1 MIVHKTEWNRNPAGE
16 EHSQP
21 VLAAQ
26 NRRSPVAAAGAA
38 ACPHE
43 RAVEDKASLLP
54 GGEGA
59 CPAVLARETG
69 AAARE
74 AANIARDATAVELR

>member
-1 MIVHKTEWNRNPAGE
+1 MRAVIVHKTEWNRNPAAE
-16 EHSQP
+16 EHRQP
-21 VLAAQ
+21 ALVESLKK
-26 NRRSPVAAAGAA
+26 AGAA

-43 RAVEDKASLLP
+43 RALEDKSE

-69 AAARE
+69 ATARE
-74 AANIARDATAVELR
+74 AANIARDATAAELR